1 MPIMRYKLI
10 GTNMMERP
18 TKGEWVR
25 WDDVK
30 DRLPPDYKS
39 WPRTNMTEEMVADSV
54 LPEGKK
60 NATDSDNKRSR
71 K

>member
-10 GTNMMERP
+10 GTNMVERP

-25 WDDVK
+25 WDDMKNWIEPGDKV
-30 DRLPPDYKS
+30 
-39 WPRTNMTEEMVADSV
+39 EEGYNDEAI
-54 LPEGKK
+54 
-60 NATDSDNKRSR
+60 SDNKRSR

>member
-1 MPIMRYKLI
+1 MGENEMPIMRYKLI

-30 DRLPPDYKS
+30 DIP
-39 WPRTNMTEEMVADSV
+39 EEFILATITKK
-54 LPEGKK
+54 PETDGVM
-60 NATDSDNKRSR
+60 NETDSDNKRTR

>member
-30 DRLPPDYKS
+30 DNLFQND
-39 WPRTNMTEEMVADSV
+39 TNSDEVPNET
-54 LPEGKK
+54 
-60 NATDSDNKRSR
+60 TSDNKRSR

>member
-30 DRLPPDYKS
+30 MFTSDLGGTYTSIKL
-39 WPRTNMTEEMVADSV
+39 EEDNN
-54 LPEGKK
+54 E
-60 NATDSDNKRSR
+60 TTSDNKRSR

>member
-30 DRLPPDYKS
+30 DRLTPDHTP
-39 WPRTNMTEEMVADSV
+39 WPKTQLTDEMKADAII
-54 LPEGKK
+54 LEK
-60 NATDSDNKRSR
+60 AR